1 MSFNTKFYD
10 NLETR
15 PPEEREKA
23 LFAALPYFIAEA
35 QTKSSYFGQILE
47 GVNGIEINSREALTS
62 LPVTRKSALLT
73 LQKENLPFGGLS
85 TCEPGKVKRIYQ
97 SP

>member
-1 MSFNTKFYD
+1 MSLNTKFYD

-23 LFAALPYFIAEA
+23 LFAALPYFITEA

-47 GVNGIEINSREALTS
+47 GVNGI
-62 LPVTRKSALLT
+62 
-73 LQKENLPFGGLS
+73 
-85 TCEPGKVKRIYQ
+85 
-97 SP
+97 